1 VGGDS
6 TTKAPLFDT
15 LRGQDV
21 AVQTLRRA
29 VASGRVHHAY
39 VFEGPGG
46 VGKKLA
52 AFGLA
57 QALVCEARAEGAL
70 ACGACS
76 ACIRAVPVARA
87 SGLARPTHPDIT
99 LLGLGFYD
107 PQLIGRKTAETSEIS
122 VDQIRT
128 LVLARGAFGPHEG
141 RAKVF
146 IVDDAEGLSVA
157 ASNALLKTL
166 EEPPQRTHFVL
177 VSSRPKAM
185 LSTIRSR
192 TLAVRFRPLSEA
204 VMEQC
209 LAPEH
214 PARSFLHACGGSMDN
229 ANALVQAN
237 GMALLDP
244 LDEALTSESLEAGL
258 KAAAAAKGKREDVET
273 ALMLLGAREALRAQT
288 ASTPTAALKHAQ
300 RHLLI
305 SQATQSLYRNM
316 SPQLC
321 LESLMIAARR

>member
-1 VGGDS
+1 MGAANS
-6 TTKAPLFDT
+6 LLDT
-15 LRGQDV
+15 VRGQDV
-21 AVQTLRRA
+21 AVQTLTRA
-29 VASGRVHHAY
+29 LASGRVHHAY

-52 AFGLA
+52 AFALA
-57 QALVCEARAEGAL
+57 QALVCETRAEGAL
-70 ACGACS
+70 VCGACS
-76 ACIRAVPVARA
+76 ACVRAVPATA
-87 SGLARPTHPDIT
+87 ATGPARPTHPDIT

-107 PQLIGRKTAETSEIS
+107 PQVIGRKNQETSEIS

-128 LVLARGAFGPHEG
+128 LVLARSAFGPHEG

-146 IVDDAEGLSVA
+146 IVDGAEDLSVA

-166 EEPPQRTHFVL
+166 EEPPPRTHFVL

-204 VMEQC
+204 VMDQC

-214 PARSFLHACGGSMDN
+214 PARPFLHACGGSMDN

-237 GMALLDP
+237 GMALLEP

-288 ASTPTAALKHAQ
+288 AGTPAEALKHAQ
-300 RHLLI
+300 RHQLI
-305 SQATQSLYRNM
+305 SQATHALHRNM